1 MLDIFDGLNTI
12 DLGLSQGEEYKVLHS
27 LIIDDRIVNAPD
39 LLGTNK
45 SLLQRKG
52 KVKSLTEGLETTQ
65 LGLEQGQEYQEVDS
79 LIIKNRLEEAP
90 DLVPTKNSK
99 ATIMEGLADSTS
111 SIEDTI
117 SPEIKE
123 LKKKLQDKITEYTTT
138 HKLLMEES
146 INGTSEQRKTA
157 PYYDKII
164 TVDNKEYSYINSYG
178 YKHKYDTDSAWE
190 SRNLTCGKEKENI
203 ITVTQEKYDSIGWPA
218 KPMADKQPCKVAG
231 NMIKNKV
238 TNEIAWVDVTGVKH
252 AFSSET
258 WDSRHKTCRDII
270 DALEMEPSEYD
281 SIPTGPLMKN
291 TDVCKRTYVSVELV
305 TKLQTLDE
313 ELQSLAKK
321 LDDET
326 SKSRQSNDVSKYAIT
341 TETQKWQDMKNNMNK
356 NYLSLTNREQAN
368 VTLQAKEESSELF
381 ATSNQMH
388 FYVWLVFV
396 VLLLCYLVNVVFKRA
411 TSIYDPDTLSL
422 FNWQNLIVFVSCIWI
437 LSSVWKFR
445 PNWMRAEWYTIPAWL
460 R

>member
-12 DLGLSQGEEYKVLHS
+12 DLGLSQGEEYKLLDS
-27 LIIDDRIVNAPD
+27 LRIQNRIVDAPD

-45 SLLQRKG
+45 SLSQRKG

-65 LGLEQGQEYQEVDS
+65 LGLEQGQEYKVVDS
-79 LIIKNRLEEAP
+79 LRIENRLADAP
-90 DLVPTKNSK
+90 DLLQTKDSDDEN
-99 ATIMEGLADSTS
+99 IIEGLA
-111 SIEDTI
+111 DTI

-146 INGTSEQRKTA
+146 INSTSEQRKTA

-164 TVDNKEYSYINSYG
+164 TVDNKEYAYINSYG

-190 SRNLTCGKEKENI
+190 SRNITCGKDKENI
-203 ITVTQEKYDSIGWPA
+203 ITVTKEKYDSIGWPA
-218 KPMADKQPCKVAG
+218 KPMTDKQPCKVAG
-231 NMIKNKV
+231 NMIKNKI
-238 TNEIAWVDVTGVKH
+238 TDEIAWVDVTGVKH
-252 AFSSET
+252 VFSSET
-258 WDSRHKTCRDII
+258 WASRHKTCRDII

-281 SIPTGPLMKN
+281 SIPTGPPMKN
-291 TDVCKRTYVSVELV
+291 TDLCKRTYVSVELE
-305 TKLQTLDE
+305 TKLNTLDE

-341 TETQKWQDMKNNMNK
+341 TETQKWQNMKNNMNK
-356 NYLSLTNREQAN
+356 NYLSITNREHAD

-388 FYVWLVFV
+388 FYIWLVIV
-396 VLLLCYLVNVVFKRA
+396 ILLFCYLVNVVYARA